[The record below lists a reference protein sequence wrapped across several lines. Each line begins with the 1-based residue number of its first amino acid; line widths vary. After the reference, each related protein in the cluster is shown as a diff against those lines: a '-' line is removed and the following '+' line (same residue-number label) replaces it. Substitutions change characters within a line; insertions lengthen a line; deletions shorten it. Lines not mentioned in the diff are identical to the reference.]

1 MRKSATVVV
10 VMTIAATY
18 CFAEATCQHCK
29 KKGILLEFVMQ
40 QSLEVAN
47 IGALR
52 LGGSR
57 AQRSATGE
65 ASKAREERPM
75 LHLGCEQT
83 DPIVVDVSVRLVWG
97 VNCRHRGSAFVHT
110 ANFTMEMTDLVSTK
124 KVVGTTWMWLWM

>member
-10 VMTIAATY
+10 VMTIAATN

-52 LGGSR
+52 LGGLELR
-57 AQRSATGE
+57 D
-65 ASKAREERPM
+65 RP
-75 LHLGCEQT
+75 LVRHPKPEKNAPCFT
-83 DPIVVDVSVRLVWG
+83 WDVSKRIL
-97 VNCRHRGSAFVHT
+97 
-110 ANFTMEMTDLVSTK
+110 
-124 KVVGTTWMWLWM
+124 LW